1 MHLSSTFTFYTA
13 TFIHPTV
20 VNELQVRQR
29 TLKGAGT
36 GSEDEGSGES
46 NNYKRR
52 ERERESVGEGGKEEN
67 KRGRTRERGADLH
80 IVGDQGT
87 HVPDEFR

>member
-1 MHLSSTFTFYTA
+1 MQEQGAKTRAVEKA
-13 TFIHPTV
+13 TIT
-20 VNELQVRQR
+20 N
-29 TLKGAGT
+29 G
-36 GSEDEGSGES
+36 
-46 NNYKRR
+46 